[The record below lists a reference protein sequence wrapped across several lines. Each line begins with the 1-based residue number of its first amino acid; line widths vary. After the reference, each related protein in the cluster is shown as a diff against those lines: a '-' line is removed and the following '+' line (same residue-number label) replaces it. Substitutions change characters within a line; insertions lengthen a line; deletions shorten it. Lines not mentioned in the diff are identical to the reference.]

1 MRRSETEP
9 LSGAAD
15 SRLQDRQ
22 FVVSLGRG
30 LQLLQAFKLGDDSVT
45 NAELARRT
53 GLPKPTVS
61 RLTYTL
67 TVLGFLSP
75 NADGKGYHLHPHVL
89 SLGYPVLAKLD
100 VRQIARPLMQALA
113 DYSGGTVALGVRDG
127 RDMIYIERSRD
138 RTVVTLPLEIGSK
151 MPIATTAIGRGYLA
165 GLPDFE
171 RETLLEEVRSS
182 GPEDWWLPM
191 RQAIDREME
200 RYRTHGYCFS
210 AGHWDP
216 DANAAGVPLVVDG
229 VRMALSCGGPSSRV
243 SHARLDDLGERL
255 KELARNII
263 AGRGGAAHHDSRSD
277 TNERQPEQ

>member
-1 MRRSETEP
+1 VKRAETEP
-9 LSGAAD
+9 LGAATD
-15 SRLQDRQ
+15 SRPQDRQ

-67 TVLGFLSP
+67 TALGFLSP

-138 RTVVTLPLEIGSK
+138 KTVVTLPLEIGSK

-171 RETLLEEVRSS
+171 RETLLEEIRCS
-182 GPEDWWLPM
+182 GPEDWWQPM
-191 RQAIDREME
+191 RQAIDREMK

-216 DANAAGVPLVVDG
+216 DANATGVPLVVDG
-229 VRMALSCGGPSSRV
+229 MRMAVSCGGPSSRV
-243 SHARLDDLGERL
+243 GRDRLDDLGNRL
-255 KELARNII
+255 KELARNIM
-263 AGRGGAAHHDSRSD
+263 AGRNGAAYRDSRSAL
-277 TNERQPEQ
+277 NERQPEQ